1 MWELDYKESWAP
13 KNWWFWTVVLKTL
26 ESPLNCKEIQPV
38 HPKGNQSWMFIGRTN
53 VEAETPGLWGG
64 CWQFDLWFLAF
75 SKSSLNICKFTVHWL
90 LKPGLEIFENYFASM
105 WDECKCVVVWIL
117 FGIAFLWN
125 LTSLVA
131 QMVKRLPTM
140 RETRVWSLGWEDT
153 LEKEIATHS
162 STLSGKSHGWICLV
176 GYSPWGHK
184 ELDTT
189 EQLHFTSLHFFG
201 TGMKTDLFQ
210 CCGHCWAFQICWH
223 IECNTFLNLC

>member
-1 MWELDYKESWAP
+1 M
-13 KNWWFWTVVLKTL
+13 
-26 ESPLNCKEIQPV
+26 V
-38 HPKGNQSWMFIGRTN
+38 H
-53 VEAETPGLWGG
+53 V
-64 CWQFDLWFLAF
+64 
-75 SKSSLNICKFTVHWL
+75 L

-223 IECNTFLNLC
+223 IECNTFTTSSFKVWNSSTGIPSPPLALFIVMLSKAHLTLHSRKFASRWVITPSWLSGSWRSFCIVLLCILSTSS